1 MHDMILDLMA
11 MGWTG
16 RGICG
21 QILGS
26 EIGPRQH
33 PMDLVVGCRLGRQ
46 PCVVVDVDTRN

>member
-1 MHDMILDLMA
+1 MHDMVLDLMA

-26 EIGPRQH
+26 EIEQH
-33 PMDLVVGCRLGRQ
+33 PTNLVVCSRLGR
-46 PCVVVDVDTRN
+46 PAMRSRGRVY